1 MSWVYGG
8 EEGGVEGVHCG
19 CVGGCC
25 DGVEGLGDQREGDVV
40 VATGDPGEGFEGA
53 EDVED
58 FEAAEEEHSV
68 VLGSC
73 CCCGGGGGG
82 GGLGEAGLGEA

>member
-8 EEGGVEGVHCG
+8 EEGGVEGVHGG
-19 CVGGCC
+19 CVGRCC

-40 VATGDPGEGFEGA
+40 VAPGDPGEGFEGP

-58 FEAAEEEHSV
+58 FEAAEEEHTV
-68 VLGSC
+68 VLGGYC
-73 CCCGGGGGG
+73 V
-82 GGLGEAGLGEA
+82 GGLGEDGLGEGQEPST